1 MPMNFAEA
9 DNGMLIMC
17 DGFGPALRWDGLT
30 GVADTAGVLAPTAAP
45 VLSANNYPGQI
56 VGDYNAYVRFV
67 DQYGNVSN
75 LSPISNDI
83 TAQSST
89 GTITGASNT
98 TPIQITSPG
107 HGLYSGVWVSISG
120 VGGNVGANGTWE
132 IQVVDANTFN
142 LLDSAGTGSGVTAP
156 VGSGG
161 VGGEGRWASSRCLK
175 ARPRPP
181 RAFTTAAAP
190 GSPARMPLSTTTCR
204 CPRNRR
210 WSGGRY

>member
-30 GVADTAGVLAPTAAP
+30 GVADTAGVLAPTVAP

-161 VGGEGRWASSRCLK
+161 VGGEGTLGIQQVPEGS
-175 ARPRPP
+175 
-181 RAFTTAAAP
+181 T
-190 GSPARMPLSTTTCR
+190 SPA
-204 CPRNRR
+204 
-210 WSGGRY
+210 SGVYNGGGTWIAGSNAI